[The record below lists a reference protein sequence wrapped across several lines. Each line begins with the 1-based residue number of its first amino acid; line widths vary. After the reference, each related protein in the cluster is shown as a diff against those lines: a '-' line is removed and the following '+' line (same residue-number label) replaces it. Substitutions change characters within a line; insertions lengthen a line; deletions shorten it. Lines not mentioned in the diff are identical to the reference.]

1 MTDLEILVYDISKL
15 LDENHYIYI
24 YDMYGN
30 NDVNDIGEFQIL
42 EVVLTLFLEK
52 KNISSYIG
60 PLVHGLMKRVRIS
73 STYVLV

>member
-60 PLVHGLMKRVRIS
+60 PLVHSSMKIVWIS
-73 STYVLV
+73 YTYILV